1 MWISS
6 LDFFGQQNQ
15 IIACSI
21 KTFMPEKSRI
31 FEYNIYDILLNASD
45 EIKKFLKLDDVNIIG
60 NIES

>member
-15 IIACSI
+15 IIAGSI
-21 KTFMPEKSRI
+21 KTFMLEKSRI